1 MLTRWPLTIKV
12 RITRSLQRRTE
23 LSMLVFNSFGLN
35 SLCSKVLKIVGFG
48 EPVYFCFAVFKRSFI
63 LLDFG
68 NTWLEFLCLSLYYRV
83 YSLRTKPIKRVEPKC

>member
-1 MLTRWPLTIKV
+1 
-12 RITRSLQRRTE
+12 
-23 LSMLVFNSFGLN
+23 MLVFNSFGLN

-68 NTWLEFLCLSLYYRV
+68 NT
-83 YSLRTKPIKRVEPKC
+83 